1 MDASG
6 VKTGGVGLVV
16 EVVVEVVVMEGAGAG
31 VELFEFVVVD
41 GASVEVVE
49 VDVGR
54 VCKSNISM

>member
-16 EVVVEVVVMEGAGAG
+16 EVVVEGAGAG